1 MFGLFTE
8 AKKVAKK
15 TSAENFAILEINK
28 YFHMKI
34 TDTEKIAKL
43 FAPKVLNTFR
53 YSFEN
58 GDFTKYDVTL
68 YFFMEFAND
77 IDGHYRSVEHY
88 GQAIAYT
95 QGNRVWNLRRERSVL
110 PVRGRWIL
118 KWGLCSRSPHHHAD
132 FFIRLRRRSRSAR
145 Q

>member
-28 YFHMKI
+28 NFHMKI

-43 FAPKVLNTFR
+43 FAPKVWNAFR

-58 GDFTKYDVTL
+58 GDFTKYDVKL

-77 IDGHYRSVEHY
+77 IDGDYRSVEYY

-95 QGNRVWNLRRERSVL
+95 WVSNNFYNLNEGVREL
-110 PVRGRWIL
+110 TAGL
-118 KWGLCSRSPHHHAD
+118 KD
-132 FFIRLRRRSRSAR
+132 
-145 Q
+145 

>member
-28 YFHMKI
+28 YFDMKI

-43 FAPKVLNTFR
+43 FAPKVWNAFR

-58 GDFTKYDVTL
+58 GDFTKYDVKL

-77 IDGHYRSVEHY
+77 IDGDYRSVEYY

-95 QGNRVWNLRRERSVL
+95 WVSNNFYNLNEGVRELTAS
-110 PVRGRWIL
+110 L
-118 KWGLCSRSPHHHAD
+118 KD
-132 FFIRLRRRSRSAR
+132 
-145 Q
+145 